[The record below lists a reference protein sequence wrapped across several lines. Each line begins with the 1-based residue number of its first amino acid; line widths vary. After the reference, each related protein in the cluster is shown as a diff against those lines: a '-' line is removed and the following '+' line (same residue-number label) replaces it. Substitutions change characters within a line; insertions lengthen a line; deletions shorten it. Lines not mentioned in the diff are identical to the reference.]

1 MIRSTVTLLK
11 KWAGGIVLLL
21 ALTCCAAMAFHWSV
35 WRGREAFL
43 KHEAALPSGLFTDP
57 ALKLSETQKQQIR
70 QLEADYHARMRD
82 CCARHCAAR
91 VKIGELL
98 RAGNSTEEELQKH
111 VRDVSQAYAESEQ
124 ATVHHVMAV
133 GQVLTTEQKNLFLKK
148 IAGQIS
154 ATCPPEY
161 MR

>member
-35 WRGREAFL
+35 WCGREALL

-57 ALKLSETQKQQIR
+57 TLKLSETQKQQIR
-70 QLEADYHARMRD
+70 RLETDYHARMRD
-82 CCARHCAAR
+82 CCARHCTAR
-91 VKIGELL
+91 MKIGERL
-98 RAGNSTEEELQKH
+98 RDGNSTEEELQKY
-111 VRDVSQAYAESEQ
+111 VQEVNDAYAESER

-133 GQVLTTEQKNLFLKK
+133 GKVLTAEQKSLFLKK

-154 ATCPPEY
+154 ATCPKEY
-161 MR
+161 MQ